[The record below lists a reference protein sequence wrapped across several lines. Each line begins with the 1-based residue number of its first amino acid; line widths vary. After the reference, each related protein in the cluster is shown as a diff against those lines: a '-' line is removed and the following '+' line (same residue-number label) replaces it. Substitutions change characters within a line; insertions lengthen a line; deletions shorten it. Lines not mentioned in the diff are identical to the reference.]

1 METYS
6 PAESPS
12 LSSSAS
18 SSSLLA
24 SPALGMSVG
33 GGGGGG
39 NVARVKGALV
49 ERPVI
54 YGNISWWLGKKADDT
69 KTHRW
74 TTYVRG
80 PHNEDLSYFIKKV
93 VFTLHP
99 SFPNPVRG
107 THARTHARSSW

>member
-1 METYS
+1 
-6 PAESPS
+6 
-12 LSSSAS
+12 
-18 SSSLLA
+18 
-24 SPALGMSVG
+24 
-33 GGGGGG
+33 
-39 NVARVKGALV
+39 V
-49 ERPVI
+49 ERPII

-107 THARTHARSSW
+107 TTRPTTRHDTANDTTLPDDLHLAHLLVACC